1 MSSLTRQI
9 ADGNS
14 SGGGGG
20 SYVTIPGALHALTV
34 DDDGMLTYT
43 KSSYSGSVTETIGAD
58 FNVRESFSDFAVSPY
73 SSFDS
78 NSDDYDIV
86 TGHKLGTTRFD
97 QYYQG
102 SADVFYYIDDDGNF
116 CVRTNASYTY
126 TGPK

>member
-9 ADGNS
+9 ADGQS
-14 SGGGGG
+14 SGGGGY
-20 SYVTIPGALHALTV
+20 SIPGALHALTV

-43 KSSYSGSVTETIGAD
+43 RTVYQGAVTETIGANFD
-58 FNVRESFSDFAVSPY
+58 VYDSYSDFINAPY
-73 SSFDS
+73 SNFDS
-78 NSDDYDIV
+78 NADDYDVV

-102 SADVFYYIDDDGNF
+102 SANMYYYIDDDGNL
-116 CVRTNASYTY
+116 CVRTNAAYTY